1 MSDRLVYLDTS
12 AFVKLVTPEPETA
25 ALVAHL
31 RRWTQA
37 VSATLLRTEALRA
50 AARNS
55 AVSVLDIR
63 RALRDLAF
71 VDLTRDL
78 LDQAG
83 TVVPPELRSL
93 DAIHLAAA
101 LSLGDDLDE
110 LVTYD
115 VRLAAAANVCGLPTS
130 SPS

>member
-12 AFVKLVTPEPETA
+12 AFVKLVTPEAETT
-25 ALVAHL
+25 ALVSHL
-31 RRWTQA
+31 RRWSHA

-55 AVSVLDIR
+55 PACVLDTR
-63 RALRDLAF
+63 RALRDMAF
-71 VDLTRDL
+71 IDLTRDL

-83 TVVPPELRSL
+83 SVIPPDLRSL

-115 VRLAAAANVCGLPTS
+115 LRLAAAAAACGLLAS

>member
-50 AARNS
+50 ATRNS
-55 AVSVLDIR
+55 AASLLDTR

-93 DAIHLAAA
+93 DAIHLAVA

-115 VRLAAAANVCGLPTS
+115 VRLASAASACGLSTS

>member
-12 AFVKLVTPEPETA
+12 AFVKLVTPEPETR

-31 RRWTQA
+31 RHWTHA
-37 VSATLLRTEALRA
+37 VSSTLLRTEALRA

-55 AVSVLDIR
+55 AASVLDTR

-71 VDLTRDL
+71 IDLTRDL

-83 TVVPPELRSL
+83 GLVPSDLRSL

-110 LVTYD
+110 MVTYD
-115 VRLAAAANVCGLPTS
+115 IRLATAATARGLPAS
-130 SPS
+130 SPT

>member
-55 AVSVLDIR
+55 AVSVLDTR

-83 TVVPPELRSL
+83 TAVPPELRSL

>member
-1 MSDRLVYLDTS
+1 MSGRLVYLDSS
-12 AFVKLVTPEPETA
+12 AFVKLVLPEAETP

-31 RRWTQA
+31 RRWTHA

-50 AARNS
+50 AARSSS
-55 AVSVLDIR
+55 ASVLDTR
-63 RALRDLAF
+63 RALRDMVF
-71 VDLTRDL
+71 IDLTRDL

-83 TVVPPELRSL
+83 SLVPAAMRSL

-115 VRLAAAANVCGLPTS
+115 VRLAAAASTCGLPTS
-130 SPS
+130 SPT

>member
-12 AFVKLVTPEPETA
+12 AFVKLVTPEVETP
-25 ALVAHL
+25 ALVGYL
-31 RRWTQA
+31 RRWTHA

-50 AARNS
+50 AARRS
-55 AVSVLDIR
+55 PASVLDTR
-63 RALRDLAF
+63 RALRDMAF

-83 TVVPPELRSL
+83 SLVPLELRSL

-115 VRLAAAANVCGLPTS
+115 ARLASAAAASGLPIS
-130 SPS
+130 SPT

>member
-12 AFVKLVTPEPETA
+12 AFVKLVTPEAETP
-25 ALVAHL
+25 ALVGYL
-31 RRWTQA
+31 RRWTHA

-50 AARNS
+50 AARS
-55 AVSVLDIR
+55 SPASVLDTR

-83 TVVPPELRSL
+83 SLVPPDLRSL

-115 VRLAAAANVCGLPTS
+115 VRLASAAAACGLLTS
-130 SPS
+130 SPT